1 MKGNTGASDAYSRA
15 GRWIWMEESGDWLLE
30 TQTEGCMWLAE
41 VAKRKVR
48 LSPIIGLLLTLEK
61 IIISI

>member
-1 MKGNTGASDAYSRA
+1 
-15 GRWIWMEESGDWLLE
+15 MEESGDWLLE

-48 LSPIIGLLLTLEK
+48 LSPIIGPLLTLEK